1 MKLKANLKGEDK
13 MKGKKLGL
21 FILISSI
28 ITSALVTGCTSK
40 NESKDNSDKLITLVL
55 DKGGVNDESFNQ
67 LAWKGAQDAKEEYGV
82 TVKYLESNS
91 DADYKTNIETAID
104 MESDLIIGVGFN
116 LTDPIKNAAESYK
129 EQKFAI
135 VDGSFETIPSNVTPI
150 LFDEKEAG
158 YLAGLVV
165 GKTVDSDK
173 FGFIGGLQVP
183 AVLNYRD
190 GFEQGLKEVNNK
202 AVLVEQFANSFT
214 DAAKG
219 KAIAS
224 QMYSDNVECIM
235 TAGGGV
241 NLGVYESGKEVG
253 KYAVAVDM
261 SQSHIS
267 PTVIITSALKKVDN
281 GIKETIGHLVND
293 DLTGGK
299 ALVYNILNDGVG
311 YEKTDLISKD
321 TEKYVNDQIKKLKE
335 QK

>member
-1 MKLKANLKGEDK
+1 MERCSRC
-13 MKGKKLGL
+13 KK
-21 FILISSI
+21 
-28 ITSALVTGCTSK
+28 
-40 NESKDNSDKLITLVL
+40 
-55 DKGGVNDESFNQ
+55 
-67 LAWKGAQDAKEEYGV
+67 EYGV

>member
-1 MKLKANLKGEDK
+1 MRLKNNLKGEDK

-28 ITSALVTGCTSK
+28 ITSSFVTGCTSK
-40 NESKDNSDKLITLVL
+40 NESKNNSDKLITLVL

>member
-1 MKLKANLKGEDK
+1 MFKKLKVMGLSLILSVGVFGCSKTDTKVEDDFSVC
-13 MKGKKLGL
+13 L
-21 FILISSI
+21 ILS
-28 ITSALVTGCTSK
+28 
-40 NESKDNSDKLITLVL
+40 E
-55 DKGGVNDESFNQ
+55 GGVNDESFNQ
-67 LAWKGAQDAKEEYGV
+67 LAWKGAQDAKKEYGV

-293 DLTGGK
+293 DLTGGN

>member
-1 MKLKANLKGEDK
+1 
-13 MKGKKLGL
+13 MKGKKLTL

-67 LAWKGAQDAKEEYGV
+67 LAWKGAQDAKKEYGV

-267 PTVIITSALKKVDN
+267 PTAIITSALKKVDN

>member
-28 ITSALVTGCTSK
+28 ITSELVTGWTSK

-190 GFEQGLKEVNNK
+190 GFVQGLKEVNNK

-241 NLGVYESGKEVG
+241 NLGVYESGKEIG

>member
-1 MKLKANLKGEDK
+1 MKVKRLA
-13 MKGKKLGL
+13 L
-21 FILISSI
+21 FILISNI
-28 ITSALVTGCTSK
+28 ITSSLVTGCTSK
-40 NESKDNSDKLITLVL
+40 NESKNNSDKLITLVL

-67 LAWKGAQDAKEEYGV
+67 LAWKGAQDAKKEYGV

-253 KYAVAVDM
+253 KYSVAVDM

>member
-28 ITSALVTGCTSK
+28 ITSSFVTGCTSK

-116 LTDPIKNAAESYK
+116 LTNPIKNAAESYK